1 VADRDAVYET
11 AQRVQREVGSVDV
24 LVNNAGIVWC
34 AIGCAASRRLMDSSR
49 DYLAEMN
56 DAAMERTMQVNV
68 MAHFWTLKAF
78 LPDMIR
84 RKCAK

>member
-1 VADRDAVYET
+1 M
-11 AQRVQREVGSVDV
+11 
-24 LVNNAGIVWC
+24 N
-34 AIGCAASRRLMDSSR
+34 SSR

-68 MAHFWTLKAF
+68 MAHFWTVKAF